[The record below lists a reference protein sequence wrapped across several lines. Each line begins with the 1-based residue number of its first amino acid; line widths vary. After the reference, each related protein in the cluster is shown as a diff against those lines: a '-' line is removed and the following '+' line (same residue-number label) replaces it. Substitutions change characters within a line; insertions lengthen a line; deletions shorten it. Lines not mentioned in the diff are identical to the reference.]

1 MAWTHIQGKQANV
14 GVTSTIAT
22 VVLDANPTPG
32 NLVCVVLGFE
42 ANGVTPVQVSLTSI
56 KDSNNNSYTPSTSS
70 PKNGDTNA
78 AAGSCI
84 AAYLLKAPA
93 NATKT
98 ITATYTVANGTLYF
112 YDGAIWADEFSYTGT
127 ASFDKDATGTA
138 NSGAGINTPAI
149 TPTNSGE
156 LVYVGCSAPAGITAV
171 GVGWTES
178 AGGHSPGAPGGAEYL
193 LSSSGTATTGM
204 TGYSL
209 GYGWNTIAMA
219 FKTTVTTNLA
229 GSLCLL
235 GCGNA

>member
-1 MAWTHIQGKQANV
+1 
-14 GVTSTIAT
+14 
-22 VVLDANPTPG
+22 VVLNADPTPG
-32 NLVCVVLGFE
+32 NLVCVVLGFQTD
-42 ANGVTPVQVSLTSI
+42 GGSGTPARISLTSI

-78 AAGSCI
+78 QAGSCI

-98 ITATYTVANGTLYF
+98 ITATYTVAGGTF

-127 ASFDKDATGTA
+127 ASFDKDATGAA

-178 AGGHSPGAPGGAEYL
+178 AGGHNPSAPGGAEYL

-204 TGYSL
+204 TGWSL

-219 FKTTVTTNLA
+219 FKTTVVTTNPA